1 MARKNEK
8 PLYIEMDFAE
18 ALERFGTTDPDEMPE
33 SIRLK
38 KGEKAGRKKRPADQP
53 SSSAPLKN
61 HREKPD

>member
-18 ALERFGTTDPDEMPE
+18 ALERFGTTDPNEMPD

-38 KGEKAGRKKRPADQP
+38 KAGRKKRPADQP
-53 SSSAPLKN
+53 SSPAPMKS
-61 HREKPD
+61 HREKPG